1 MEAGLRSFQ
10 GHLTPTVVTAATA
23 SPASRRVAMT
33 TSLLAT
39 ATPRQPAAL
48 LVTLIRR
55 VSDSCSGGNT
65 RTIDSAGVIV
75 QFSFHRSSFV
85 ELRPVRPRSSKREP
99 SVVLGVEF
107 YQPDDLRTIVD
118 DPRRQNV
125 VHIYQICLQDFV
137 FYLLF
142 PVFCALTLSIGRQK
156 EHLACRKFSDD

>member
-10 GHLTPTVVTAATA
+10 DHLTPTVVTAATA

-55 VSDSCSGGNT
+55 VSDSCSGSDT
-65 RTIDSAGVIV
+65 RTINSAGVVV

-85 ELRPVRPRSSKREP
+85 ELRLVRPPVLKTRTFA
-99 SVVLGVEF
+99 VILGVEF

-125 VHIYQICLQDFV
+125 VQIYQICLQDFV
-137 FYLLF
+137 FICCFQSSVL
-142 PVFCALTLSIGRQK
+142 
-156 EHLACRKFSDD
+156 